1 MCGRYVMARAV
12 GDLVALAEA
21 EADEN
26 LELRQSWNV
35 APTTDVPI
43 VLERLV
49 DDAMTRRLEV
59 ARWGLIPGWAK
70 DASVGVRAFN
80 ARSETIIEKPTFRS
94 AIKSKRCA
102 IPVDGYYEWLKP
114 ETPKG
119 KKRPFFVHPADD
131 SMIFF
136 AGIYEWWKDKTAEA
150 VEGEEA
156 WVLSCSIMT
165 MASPAVDDPDP
176 VLAEL
181 GQLHDR
187 LPVPLGAE
195 ALTEWLNPEN
205 KDAAAMVDLATS
217 QAFEVASTW
226 NLREVGPAVGNVRNN
241 GPELVEP
248 RQSLFS

>member
-1 MCGRYVMARAV
+1 MARAV

-70 DASVGVRAFN
+70 DASVGARAFN

-102 IPVDGYYEWLKP
+102 VPVDGYYEWLKP

-136 AGIYEWWKDKTAEA
+136 AGIYEWWKDKAAEA

-205 KDAAAMVDLATS
+205 KDATALVDLATS

-248 RQSLFS
+248 LQSLFS

>member
-1 MCGRYVMARAV
+1 MARAV

-49 DDAMTRRLEV
+49 DDFMARRIEV
-59 ARWGLIPGWAK
+59 ARWGLIPSWAK

-80 ARSETIIEKPTFRS
+80 ARSETITEKPTFRS

-102 IPVDGYYEWLKP
+102 VPVDGYYEWLKAD
-114 ETPKG
+114 TPKG
-119 KKRPFFVHPADD
+119 KKRPFYIHPKDD

-136 AGIYEWWKDKTAEA
+136 AGLYEWWKDKA
-150 VEGEEA
+150 VEDEDA

-165 MASPAVDDPDP
+165 MASPAGDDEDP

-181 GQLHDR
+181 GRLHDR
-187 LPVPLGAE
+187 IPVPLGAE
-195 ALTEWLNPEN
+195 ALGEWLNPEN
-205 KDAAAMVDLATS
+205 KDAAALVGLATA
-217 QAFEVASTW
+217 QAYDVAAHW
-226 NLREVGPAVGNVRNN
+226 NLREVSSAVGNVRNN
-241 GPELVEP
+241 GPELIE
-248 RQSLFS
+248 RLAGLF